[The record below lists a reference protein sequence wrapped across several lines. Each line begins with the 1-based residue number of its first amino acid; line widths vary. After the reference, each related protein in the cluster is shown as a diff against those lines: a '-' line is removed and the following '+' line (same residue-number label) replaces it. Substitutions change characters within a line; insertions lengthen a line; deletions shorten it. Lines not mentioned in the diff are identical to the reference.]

1 MKPSH
6 IRLRIPLA
14 LTAVAA
20 GLACVLATAVR
31 PSAGAAQARLM
42 AWNDLG
48 MHEIE
53 AGYAVYAVEPPG
65 NNLRAQL
72 VDAAGKRVRPE
83 AGTVRLTYQAVADPS
98 GSLNATSIGKTDF
111 WSAAQSLFGQDP
123 APDRG
128 LGGQAMPG
136 AANAPQPMQ
145 PDALHGGWS
154 AAGIPITRID
164 DAGRP
169 NAYPMMR
176 VTARD
181 AGNAVLATADVVLPV
196 SEETGCKSC
205 HGSNT
210 VGAARP
216 EDGWVNDPDPERDYR
231 LNVLRR
237 HDDRH
242 RGDAVYVAGL
252 AATGYLASGLFDT
265 VVTGGKPVL
274 CTACHA
280 GSTRSAP
287 GRTDTST
294 LTRAMHYRHA
304 TVIDPAT
311 SKSLNAATDRAACYT
326 CHAGVETQHLRGAMG
341 HAVAAD
347 GQLAMQCQSCHG
359 NMQVVGG
366 RDRKGW
372 QDVPNCQSCHTGH
385 ALKNAGELRYTTAFE
400 SSGKVRS
407 AADPI
412 FATTTDKPSAGLSLY
427 RESFGHGGLAC
438 AACHGSPHAEYPS
451 RGGNDNVQPVQI
463 QGHGGSIGDCTAC
476 HSGTLNTVT
485 GGPHNMHPVSQ
496 EWARRHAD
504 PARQNLAACQ
514 SCHGADDRGTVLSR
528 TWGDRRFQAEGRTY
542 DMWQG
547 YRVGCY
553 NCHDGPRTER
563 RSGNRAAAVRDVP
576 LATTM
581 GRPVGIDL
589 EATDADNDVVTLR
602 IVRQGEHGRVGLA
615 DRHATYQPDPGFE
628 GVDRFTYAAWDGQTD
643 SNLGT
648 VRITVGSG
656 MPSPTAVGTARTP
669 GATSA
674 ATRIST
680 GTPTGMPDRTA
691 TATRPVDG
699 TAVPVRAQAY
709 LPWGAR

>member
-1 MKPSH
+1 MRP
-6 IRLRIPLA
+6 RPFRFRTPLA
-14 LTAVAA
+14 LSSVAGALAYALVTAIQ
-20 GLACVLATAVR
+20 

-53 AGYAVYAVEPPG
+53 ANYAVYGVEPLG

-72 VDAAGKRVRPE
+72 VDANGKRVRPE
-83 AGTVRLTYQAVADPS
+83 AGAVHLTYQAVADPS
-98 GSLNATSIGKTDF
+98 GSTNATSIGKSDF
-111 WSAAQSLFGQDP
+111 WATAKALFGRDP

-136 AANAPQPMQ
+136 AANAPQPMAI
-145 PDALHGGWS
+145 DAAHGGWS
-154 AAGIPITRID
+154 ATGIPITPRD

-181 AGNAVLATADVVLPV
+181 AGNTVLATADVVLPV
-196 SEETGCKSC
+196 SDETSCKSC

-252 AATGYLASGLFDT
+252 AANGYLPNGLYDT
-265 VVTGGKPVL
+265 VVTAGRPIL

-280 GSTRSAP
+280 GGTTSAP
-287 GRTDTST
+287 GRTDTT
-294 LTRAMHYRHA
+294 ALTRAMHHRHA

-311 SKSLNAATDRAACYT
+311 SRSLNVATDRAACYT
-326 CHAGVETQHLRGAMG
+326 CHAGVATQHLRGAMG

-347 GQLAMQCQSCHG
+347 GQPAMQCQSCHG
-359 NMQVVGG
+359 NMQVLGS

-385 ALKNAGELRYTTAFE
+385 ALKNAGELRYTTAFDA
-400 SSGKVRS
+400 SGKVRS

-412 FATTTDKPSAGLSLY
+412 FATNVDKPSAGLSLY
-427 RESFGHGGLAC
+427 RESTGHGGLAC

-451 RGGNDNVQPVQI
+451 RSGNDNVQPVQI

-496 EWARRHAD
+496 EWARRHAE

-528 TWGDRRFQAEGRTY
+528 TWGDRRFTAEGQTINA
-542 DMWQG
+542 WQG
-547 YRVGCY
+547 YQMGCY
-553 NCHDGPRTER
+553 NCHNGPRTER
-563 RSGNRAAAVRDVP
+563 LSGNRPATVRDSALSTGV
-576 LATTM
+576 
-581 GRPVGIDL
+581 GKPVSIDL
-589 EATDADNDVVTLR
+589 DASDADNDALTLR
-602 IVRQGEHGRVGLA
+602 IVRQGEHGRVALA
-615 DRHATYQPDPGFE
+615 DRHATYQPDPGFQ
-628 GVDRFTYAAWDGQTD
+628 GVDTFTFAAWDNQTD

-648 VRITVGSG
+648 VRVTVGSG
-656 MPSPTAVGTARTP
+656 IPSPTTAGPSPTSS
-669 GATSA
+669 ATAA
-674 ATRIST
+674 ATRV
-680 GTPTGMPDRTA
+680 A
-691 TATRPVDG
+691 TATPTRPGEG
-699 TAVPVRAQAY
+699 TSVAVQPQLY
-709 LPWGAR
+709 LPWGVRLAR